1 MSHKLQLWRVMD
13 SSDWTSLGHVP
24 VCPAPATSAFHQV
37 CAFWTL
43 GECFGHSTMLSFDHA
58 NSFLLLSSI
67 HALFG
72 HEQLVYI
79 LKYPCLHQV
88 LKGYFSVFSFKSF
101 AAFAF
106 IFIFRIHFWENCLY
120 VMICVEVYFFSPHG
134 YSVVPPSFIVFWPCI
149 SLACLLKIKW
159 LYICGYICK
168 ISIIFHWAICLY
180 IWKYYPVWLLKL

>member
-1 MSHKLQLWRVMD
+1 MWCSWCWNRLPIVSVSMSHKLQLWRVMD

-67 HALFG
+67 HTLFG

-88 LKGYFSVFSFKSF
+88 LKGYFSVFSFESF

-120 VMICVEVYFFSPHG
+120 VMICVEVYFFFPTWIFSCSTII
-134 YSVVPPSFIVFWPCI
+134 YCILTLYFLSMFIENQMTVYMWI
-149 SLACLLKIKW
+149 YL
-159 LYICGYICK
+159 
-168 ISIIFHWAICLY
+168 
-180 IWKYYPVWLLKL
+180 